1 MTNAEPEPTA
11 ITRRTLLAGAG
22 VLLLIAAR
30 PAHAL
35 APELLSAMR
44 GFTEGAPTR
53 EGRVKLDIE
62 PLVENG
68 NAVPV
73 TVSVDSPMT
82 AADHV
87 RAIAIFN
94 QKNPQPGVVQATLTP
109 AMGQARLATRI
120 RLATSQ
126 QIVAVARLADGSC
139 WTHAVDVVVTI
150 AACVE

>member
-1 MTNAEPEPTA
+1 MTLAARATA
-11 ITRRTLLAGAG
+11 ITRRALLAAGGGALML
-22 VLLLIAAR
+22 VVAR

-35 APELLSAMR
+35 APELLAAMR
-44 GFTEGAPTR
+44 GFTGGAPTR
-53 EGRVKLDIE
+53 EGRVRLDIE

-73 TVSVDSPMT
+73 SVSVDSPMT

-94 QKNPQPGVVQATLTP
+94 QKNPQPDVVQATLTP
-109 AMGQARLATRI
+109 ALGQARLATRI

-126 QIVAVARLADGSC
+126 QIVAVARLSDGSY